1 MSAAHVAFSGSRH
14 GSRWRREVW
23 CAVEG
28 ANGHEETE
36 VVCFVRRCYILLQWK
51 FGETSRGR
59 CPAHRF
65 EIVAQE
71 RVLRHCFY
79 RGAISEGMRHRRKTD
94 LRKARVL
101 TEGWGEENKSKRGTD
116 SERPETRTD

>member
-1 MSAAHVAFSGSRH
+1 MLEKRSVCHGRRQRPGVVVTRRRH
-14 GSRWRREVW
+14 
-23 CAVEG
+23 
-28 ANGHEETE
+28 
-36 VVCFVRRCYILLQWK
+36 ILFQWK

-65 EIVAQE
+65 EIVARE

-79 RGAISEGMRHRRKTD
+79 RGAISEGMRRRRETD
-94 LRKARVL
+94 LRKARLL
-101 TEGWGEENKSKRGTD
+101 TEGRGEENKSKRGTD